1 MNTVPSS
8 VMFVGCGVS
17 SHCWRFWWSVCSWL
31 VPWLSIFMRVP
42 SGVMVRFI
50 HALASSAMR
59 YREAVCWLVP
69 SFCARYSVLIFVVRL
84 CAPIS
89 ASLSSVKRSR
99 QLSLLVNLCSC
110 PLLVGV
116 V

>member
-1 MNTVPSS
+1 MS
-8 VMFVGCGVS
+8 
-17 SHCWRFWWSVCSWL
+17 
-31 VPWLSIFMRVP
+31 VP

-50 HALASSAMR
+50 QPLASSAMR

-69 SFCARYSVLIFVVRL
+69 SFSAKYSVLILAVLL

-99 QLSLLVNLCSC
+99 QLSFSVNLCSF